1 MSLRTKTISGLIW
14 TVLDSLVLRGLS
26 FLATILLAR
35 WLGPTQ
41 FGLIGMIAI
50 FIAIGINIAD
60 SGMSASLVRTKD
72 AEETDYSTVFIL
84 NLALSFSF
92 YFLVFFAAPYI
103 AKFYHQPIITKLIRV
118 YSLTF
123 IISALSA
130 VQLAILESQ
139 MKFKQIMK
147 QNMPGTI
154 IGVVTGILLGY
165 WGCGVWSIVIMY
177 LTTQLVQS
185 AILWW
190 RSSWRPTFSYSKE
203 KANYHFG
210 FGYKLM
216 LSGLLNTTFQN
227 IYNVVVGRL
236 YSVKELG
243 YFERSRTFNDYP
255 VSIITT
261 VMNRVTYPLLAGIQD
276 EKQQI
281 SLVYRKIMRLTFF
294 ITCPLM
300 FGAAAIARPL
310 FYIVLGEQWLPAVP
324 YFQVLCLASIFY
336 PIHAFNLN
344 VFKVYGRSEL
354 FLKLEIV
361 KKSIIVVGIIISYRF
376 GVIGLVWSSVICN
389 YLALFINTYYSA
401 DMINYSSKQ
410 QFLDMFPT
418 MLISGLMFLLVYLTF
433 TWQSISLVPLA
444 QVLIGIIL
452 CLITYIGLNK
462 LIHAEPLTYLIK
474 IAKKRKL

>member
-1 MSLRTKTISGLIW
+1 
-14 TVLDSLVLRGLS
+14 
-26 FLATILLAR
+26 
-35 WLGPTQ
+35 
-41 FGLIGMIAI
+41 
-50 FIAIGINIAD
+50 
-60 SGMSASLVRTKD
+60 
-72 AEETDYSTVFIL
+72 
-84 NLALSFSF
+84 
-92 YFLVFFAAPYI
+92 
-103 AKFYHQPIITKLIRV
+103 
-118 YSLTF
+118 
-123 IISALSA
+123 
-130 VQLAILESQ
+130 
-139 MKFKQIMK
+139 
-147 QNMPGTI
+147 
-154 IGVVTGILLGY
+154 
-165 WGCGVWSIVIMY
+165 
-177 LTTQLVQS
+177 
-185 AILWW
+185 
-190 RSSWRPTFSYSKE
+190 
-203 KANYHFG
+203 
-210 FGYKLM
+210 
-216 LSGLLNTTFQN
+216 
-227 IYNVVVGRL
+227 
-236 YSVKELG
+236 
-243 YFERSRTFNDYP
+243 
-255 VSIITT
+255 
-261 VMNRVTYPLLAGIQD
+261 MNRVTYPLLAGIQD
-276 EKQQI
+276 DKQQI